1 MIETSDVDVSLWKN
15 DPSAHP
21 APPESG
27 TFSGAT
33 DFLDKP
39 HQGQME
45 LNVGDSYE
53 FTTRMGGERPITI
66 KFQQK
71 TIDNEGRK
79 EWRTITSFQL
89 RNRQLGFTLK
99 VHLKNRHV
107 GSLKLR
113 YFSSNSEPGA
123 VICKEKLIVNHRCA
137 CS

>member
-1 MIETSDVDVSLWKN
+1 MIETSDVDVSLWEN

-27 TFSGAT
+27 TFTGAT
-33 DFLDKP
+33 AFLDKP
-39 HQGQME
+39 QGQME
-45 LNVGDSYE
+45 LNVDDSYE
-53 FTTRMGGERPITI
+53 FTTRMQGKRPITI

-71 TIDNEGRK
+71 IKDNEGRK

-89 RNRQLGFTLK
+89 PNRQLGFTLK
-99 VHLKNRHV
+99 VVLEDRHV
-107 GSLKLR
+107 GRMKLR

-123 VICKEKLIVNHRCA
+123 VIWKQKLIVNHRCA